1 MTSLNVD
8 GELWT
13 AEGVQEPCDEGV
25 VGPLCCWWVECWI

>member
-13 AEGVQEPCDEGV
+13 AEGESEPSEV
-25 VGPLCCWWVECWI
+25 VGPLCCWWVDCWS